1 MKSKGNPFHL
11 KGYHG
16 AALFC
21 NREKE
26 TSVLIENLNNGINTT
41 LFSIRRMGKTGLIHH
56 VFNKLKRDKAVECI
70 YLDIYATQSLSEFT
84 NQIASAILQAFPKNN
99 SIGKKFINLI
109 KGLSPII
116 SYDALTGAPEISF
129 TYAQP
134 KQYEYSLKELFAFLD
149 RQNKTVVFAI
159 DEFQQITQY
168 PETNIEAL
176 LRTIIQQLKNVAFI
190 FSGSQKHLMLE
201 MFNSSKRPFFSSTS
215 PLHLNEIPERKY
227 ASFIKKLFKKGGR
240 EIDDRSIDFILEWTK
255 VHTYYT
261 QALCNKVYAQNTSE
275 IKLKDVY
282 ASCDSIL
289 EEQENV
295 FFQYRNLLTKAQ
307 WNLVKAIARED
318 SVSQPTGNKFISK
331 YNLGN
336 PTSVRRSLE
345 ALVNKEMVFRE
356 SDKKGSYYRVY
367 DCFLSRWLER

>member
-16 AALFC
+16 ATLFC

-26 TSVLIENLNNGINTT
+26 TLALIENLSNGINTT
-41 LFSIRRMGKTGLIHH
+41 LFSIRRMGKTGLIYH

-129 TYAQP
+129 SYSQP
-134 KQYEYSLKELFAFLD
+134 KQYEYSLKELFTFLD
-149 RQNKTVVFAI
+149 NQNKEIVIAI

-168 PETNIEAL
+168 PETNTEAL

-201 MFNSSKRPFFSSTS
+201 MFSSSKRPFFSSTS
-215 PLHLNEIPERKY
+215 PLHLN
-227 ASFIKKLFKKGGR
+227 
-240 EIDDRSIDFILEWTK
+240 
-255 VHTYYT
+255 
-261 QALCNKVYAQNTSE
+261 
-275 IKLKDVY
+275 
-282 ASCDSIL
+282 
-289 EEQENV
+289 
-295 FFQYRNLLTKAQ
+295 
-307 WNLVKAIARED
+307 
-318 SVSQPTGNKFISK
+318 
-331 YNLGN
+331 
-336 PTSVRRSLE
+336 
-345 ALVNKEMVFRE
+345 
-356 SDKKGSYYRVY
+356 
-367 DCFLSRWLER
+367 